1 MFYAGKIFKCLP
13 KIYILLVIYLI
24 CGFKV
29 LQEIQPKIKAP
40 KSKIHNDTI
49 VDNSFVHLWLT
60 GFSIVTHLQRAR
72 STFVFQNRRNMA
84 DFNFF
89 LQIVISSI
97 LTFWGCEK
105 SCNKH
110 FKRIP
115 EPLGCAYCHYDSH
128 SIFVQTPQKMALF
141 EKLIFY
147 FLAKILTCGLNVEI
161 SDGSRKT
168 SDSIWSPPKILLKSI
183 KPIFL

>member
-1 MFYAGKIFKCLP
+1 MFSPEKILMCRP
-13 KIYILLVIYLI
+13 KIYILLVKFLI

-29 LQEIQPKIKAP
+29 LQKIQLKIKVP

-89 LQIVISSI
+89 LQIVISTI
-97 LTFWGCEK
+97 FPFWGCQK

-115 EPLGCAYCHYDSH
+115 EPLVCTECHYWVH
-128 SIFVQTPQKMALF
+128 LIFVQTPSKMAFF
-141 EKLIFY
+141 EKSIFKV
-147 FLAKILTCGLNVEI
+147 LAKILSCG
-161 SDGSRKT
+161 
-168 SDSIWSPPKILLKSI
+168 
-183 KPIFL
+183 

>member
-1 MFYAGKIFKCLP
+1 MFSAGKILSCRP

-97 LTFWGCEK
+97 LTFWGCQK
-105 SCNKH
+105 LCNNN
-110 FKRIP
+110 FFPIP
-115 EPLGCAYCHYDSH
+115 EPLGYAYCHYDSH

-141 EKLIFY
+141 EKLFFY
-147 FLAKILTCGLNVEI
+147 FLAKILTFGFNIEI
-161 SDGSRKT
+161 SDGPRKT
-168 SDSIWSPPKILLKSI
+168 SDVMWSLSQILSTSINS
-183 KPIFL
+183 IFL

>member
-1 MFYAGKIFKCLP
+1 MFSAGKTLRYRP
-13 KIYILLVIYLI
+13 KIYIVLVIYLI

-60 GFSIVTHLQRAR
+60 GFSIVTHLQWAR

-89 LQIVISSI
+89 LQIVIFSI
-97 LTFWGCEK
+97 STIWGCQK
-105 SCNKH
+105 SCNND
-110 FKRIP
+110 FKPIP
-115 EPLGCAYCHYDSH
+115 EPQVCTVSH
-128 SIFVQTPQKMALF
+128 FSIYANFVQTPQKMALF
-141 EKLIFY
+141 ENWF
-147 FLAKILTCGLNVEI
+147 FTFW
-161 SDGSRKT
+161 RKY
-168 SDSIWSPPKILLKSI
+168 WLVG
-183 KPIFL
+183 